1 MNCFIIN
8 FIKFLIET
16 LFIYKNF
23 DTNRTSF
30 LGKLIIGFDKVDYE
44 AIHFLAFN
52 SQGAPVGTC
61 RIFNKD
67 DKSVF
72 YLGRLAVLKSYR
84 GLKIGSALICQ
95 CENVARNL
103 GASEIRLHSQY
114 RAKNFYQK
122 CGYTEY
128 GEIEDEEG
136 CPHIWMKK
144 NIGE

>member
-1 MNCFIIN
+1 LNNSIT
-8 FIKFLIET
+8 IKSYNQLPEEARSIRIEV
-16 LFIYKNF
+16 FVDEQGFNEE
-23 DTNRTSF
+23 
-30 LGKLIIGFDKVDYE
+30 FDKVDYE

-114 RAKNFYQK
+114 RVKNFYQK
-122 CGYTEY
+122 CGYNEY